1 MTKEPKKKSYR
12 LFCGRGFPKRF
23 RSYGMPHRALIGIGG
38 NIGDVEK
45 RFERV
50 LRYFESSS
58 LLNPVATSILLKNPP
73 FGYEE
78 QPDFINSVILV
89 ETGLGPHA
97 LLRYLLWVEKRF
109 GRRRSFANAPRTLDL
124 DIIFFDNLRLK
135 SRRLSVPHP
144 HFFERDSVMI
154 PLRYLQA
161 GGYRAFCSRDR
172 RRLDEVDDFY
182 GTHTRRGA

>member
-1 MTKEPKKKSYR
+1 VTKEPKRGYR

-23 RSYGMPHRALIGIGG
+23 RPLGMPHRALIGIGG

-45 RFERV
+45 RFEMV
-50 LRYFESSS
+50 LRRFESSS
-58 LLNPVATSILLKNPP
+58 LLNPLATSILFENPP
-73 FGYEE
+73 FGYED

-97 LLRYLLWVEKRF
+97 LLRYLLWIEKRF
-109 GRRRSFANAPRTLDL
+109 GRKRSFPNAPRTLDL

-135 SRRLSVPHP
+135 SRRLTVPHP
-144 HFFERDSVMI
+144 HFLERESVTI

-161 GGYRAFCSRDR
+161 GGCGARCSRDR

-182 GTHTRRGA
+182 GTHTRTGA